1 MSLSLSEIV
10 TKIADQGNNPDI
22 SFLKD
27 NPEAQALLLS
37 AIVSHV
43 KPSPTAA
50 IDDKRKYDQMEQR
63 KDVYMRGFYSNI
75 Y

>member
-10 TKIADQGNNPDI
+10 TKIAGQGNNPDI

-37 AIVSHV
+37 AIASHI
-43 KPSPTAA
+43 KSPTVE
-50 IDDKRKYDQMEQR
+50 DKRKFDEIEQQR
-63 KDVYMRGFYSNI
+63 KTLQ
-75 Y
+75 